1 MNKDFKLK
9 GHLAMLGANTTWG
22 MMAPIAKI
30 VMTAGVISPLL
41 LTNFRI
47 IGAALL
53 FWTASIFTKYEHVPL
68 RDLLRMAG
76 AGMLGIVFNQGSYI
90 TGIGFTSPGEA
101 SIITTTMPIWVM
113 LLAAVILKEPITW
126 KKAGGIALGAS
137 GALLL
142 VFGGA
147 QSAMKGDNPMLGDL
161 LVLTAQLSYA
171 LYLTFYKNFIKKY
184 SVFTLMKWMFTFASI
199 VILPIS
205 IKEWNST
212 DWSAVSHTEIAGIAY
227 VVVIATFLAYIL
239 TMIGQKNLR
248 PTLVGMYNYVQPI
261 IASLIGVYLGLDRFT
276 PVKVVAVALIFS
288 GVYLVTISKAAKHH
302 TEAAS

>member
-47 IGAALL
+47 LGAAIL

-101 SIITTTMPIWVM
+101 S
-113 LLAAVILKEPITW
+113 
-126 KKAGGIALGAS
+126 
-137 GALLL
+137 
-142 VFGGA
+142 
-147 QSAMKGDNPMLGDL
+147 
-161 LVLTAQLSYA
+161 
-171 LYLTFYKNFIKKY
+171 
-184 SVFTLMKWMFTFASI
+184 
-199 VILPIS
+199 
-205 IKEWNST
+205 
-212 DWSAVSHTEIAGIAY
+212 
-227 VVVIATFLAYIL
+227 
-239 TMIGQKNLR
+239 
-248 PTLVGMYNYVQPI
+248 
-261 IASLIGVYLGLDRFT
+261 
-276 PVKVVAVALIFS
+276 
-288 GVYLVTISKAAKHH
+288 
-302 TEAAS
+302 